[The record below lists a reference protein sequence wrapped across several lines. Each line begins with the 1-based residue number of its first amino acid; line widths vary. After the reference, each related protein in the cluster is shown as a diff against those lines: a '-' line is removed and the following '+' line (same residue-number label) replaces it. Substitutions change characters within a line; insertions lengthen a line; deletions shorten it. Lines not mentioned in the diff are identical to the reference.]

1 MRFIEFCLR
10 VNIAYGVKAPLQL
23 DFPGHHLRGNR
34 KAAAPG
40 LFYTPLITATA
51 TVLGNLEERGLE
63 EKLMPEGSVFLEE
76 QRKPLL
82 RG

>member
-10 VNIAYGVKAPLQL
+10 VNIAYGVKAPFQL

-40 LFYTPLITATA
+40 LFYTLLITAI
-51 TVLGNLEERGLE
+51 LRNLEERGLE

-76 QRKPLL
+76 QRKSLL

>member
-1 MRFIEFCLR
+1 M
-10 VNIAYGVKAPLQL
+10 NIAYGVKAPFQL

-40 LFYTPLITATA
+40 LFYTPLITAAA
-51 TVLGNLEERGLE
+51 TVLGNLEQRGLE
-63 EKLMPEGSVFLEE
+63 EKLMLEGSVFLEE
-76 QRKPLL
+76 QRKSLL